1 MRWGTFWDSKIH
13 FYNNTIGK
21 YELLSRISS
30 SNPSQYE
37 ELQAGALLGNS
48 THLGNLLKVR
58 VDWTD
63 LTVFNNFVA

>member
-1 MRWGTFWDSKIH
+1 M
-13 FYNNTIGK
+13 
-21 YELLSRISS
+21 SS

-37 ELQAGALLGNS
+37 GLQAGALLGNP
-48 THLGNLLKVR
+48 THLGNLLMVR